1 MFLSKGHRDLRFAF
15 QTHPGSQASCRRE
28 AKDSALLLSRDGHL
42 LEPTLWPKG
51 SQASC
56 EVWRKDQGLLSRSG
70 RKRSPQSRDDG
81 GFSWAAAPVWGFS
94 WGMTGSSGSLSCG
107 AREVRC
113 PCAWRGGA
121 CHCSRVMVGESVLK
135 TRWRRTRI
143 FEIHH

>member
-28 AKDSALLLSRDGHL
+28 AKDSALLSSRDGHL

-56 EVWRKDQGLLSRSG
+56 GFGEKFRDCSLGHAVKDGPHLEMTGASL
-70 RKRSPQSRDDG
+70 
-81 GFSWAAAPVWGFS
+81 GFSRAAAPVCVFLRGT
-94 WGMTGSSGSLSCG
+94 TGSSGSLSCG
-107 AREVRC
+107 AREVRS

-121 CHCSRVMVGESVLK
+121 HYCSRAMVGESDLK
-135 TRWRRTRI
+135 T
-143 FEIHH
+143 H